1 MTKCLYICLVIT
13 VLTFNVVFGT
23 DTDSTQ
29 LNKKRL
35 HYVLAGETVAF
46 GTSMYGLYSLWYKGY
61 PKSSFHWFNDSK
73 EWLQIDK
80 AGHFFSSYHFN
91 RVLTEGYAWTGMK
104 RKNAV
109 ICGSSTGMLFM
120 ATIEIFDGFSA
131 KWGASWSDIVANTA
145 GTSLFA
151 FQELKWQDQRIISKF
166 SYHNSKYAQYRPDAL
181 GTTLPEKILKDYNGE
196 THWLSFNIRSLSGCD
211 VIPGWLNFAA
221 GYGAEG
227 MLGGNENPPDIN
239 GNLLPVFERYRQFYI
254 SIDVDLTRIPVKS
267 KFLRLVFSAFNT
279 LKVPFPAIEI
289 SRYGTK
295 FQPLYF

>member
-1 MTKCLYICLVIT
+1 M
-13 VLTFNVVFGT
+13 VVT
-23 DTDSTQ
+23 SNAARCAEKDSTQ

-35 HYVLAGETVAF
+35 HYMLAGESVAF

-61 PKSSFHWFNDSK
+61 PTSSFHWFDDSK
-73 EWLQIDK
+73 EWLQVDK

-91 RVLTEGYAWTGMK
+91 RALTEGYAWTGMD
-104 RKNAV
+104 RKSA
-109 ICGSSTGMLFM
+109 IIWGSSTGMVFM

-151 FQELKWQDQRIISKF
+151 FQEWKWQDQRIISKF

-181 GTTLPEKILKDYNGE
+181 GSNLPEKILKDYNGE
-196 THWLSFNIRSLSGCD
+196 THWLSFNIRSLTGCD
-211 VIPGWLNFAA
+211 AVPVWLNFAA

-227 MLGGNENPPDIN
+227 MLGGNENPLEID
-239 GNLLPVFERYRQFYI
+239 GNLLPVFERYRQFYF
-254 SIDVDLTRIPVKS
+254 SFDVDLTRIHVKS
-267 KFLRLVFSAFNT
+267 KFLSLALSVFNT
-279 LKVPFPAIEI
+279 LKFPFPAIEI
-289 SRYGTK
+289 SRYGAK